1 MEHPCVFSFPL
12 ESMYAFI
19 AYVKGKEAWVPKLSK
34 DLGGRE
40 DSMLPLGMLMK
51 GRTYKLQVVETYIY
65 ICFMLKGKTIERG
78 REDNDK
84 VI

>member
-19 AYVKGKEAWVPKLSK
+19 AYVKGKEAWMPKLSK

-51 GRTYKLQVVETYIY
+51 VCIY
-65 ICFMLKGKTIERG
+65 MFHAEGK
-78 REDNDK
+78 DN
-84 VI
+84 